1 MKKITQNRLLS
12 LIFNKFYLLQH
23 FSNFLI
29 SLKIVS
35 HVSSFR
41 LGCSRFAR
49 HTLYIQL
56 YQLTETNFQLRGRN
70 LSSRRRV
77 KILGRPKKG
86 GGEKK
91 RKRKEKWRN
100 KINKDSRPP
109 CSNSTSCSAVSRS
122 CCELWSCIPLFVS
135 MYNDKK
141 FGRGKARAR

>member
-35 HVSSFR
+35 RVFSFR

-91 RKRKEKWRN
+91 GKEKKSGEIKLT
-100 KINKDSRPP
+100 KILVLRAPTPQVARRLVEVAANYEVVHR
-109 CSNSTSCSAVSRS
+109 CS
-122 CCELWSCIPLFVS
+122 
-135 MYNDKK
+135 
-141 FGRGKARAR
+141 